1 MIEHTTNNP
10 GFEKFYGSGTETIE
24 SKKFED
30 FFMLCEVFDLSLRS
44 GFVRAIENSS
54 ILKTKSKMFR

>member
-10 GFEKFYGSGTETIE
+10 GFEKFYGDGTETIE
-24 SKKFED
+24 NKKFED
-30 FFMLCEVFDLSLRS
+30 FFMLCEVFDLNLPS

-54 ILKTKSKMFR
+54 I